1 MKTNF
6 AAQISAG
13 RAIVLTLALG
23 LGLMSTAALAETC
36 PPEHRLT
43 TPRVLDAIPSK
54 SLTRE
59 VIANIR
65 LEGWRDMGGF
75 VFRMRRLEMPPGGFV
90 PTHSHDDRPAIVYLV
105 KGTVTEHNSLCAVP
119 IVHTSGSVTE
129 EFGEGFSHWWEN
141 TGNEVVTFISTDIL
155 PYDSDAAPFV
165 GFEP

>member
-1 MKTNF
+1 MKIFVAAAVGFAVLATN
-6 AAQISAG
+6 A
-13 RAIVLTLALG
+13 V
-23 LGLMSTAALAETC
+23 AETC
-36 PPEHRLT
+36 PEEHRLT
-43 TPRVLDAIPSK
+43 TPRELEAIPSK
-54 SLTRE
+54 ALTRE

-75 VFRMRRLEMPPGGFV
+75 VFRMRRLEMAKGGFV

-119 IVHTSGSVTE
+119 IVHTGGSVTE
-129 EFGEGFSHWWEN
+129 EFGVGFSHWWEN

-155 PYDSDAAPFV
+155 PYNSDAAPYV